1 MAAGRNLTARF
12 VLTLRDGVSSGLGAL
27 RSRLDRLQQA
37 GRRIGLLGAAVA
49 AISFAGPIA
58 SAAAF
63 QDTLLQAQITAG
75 GVGAAAM
82 LAAAEAGRAYEVLAL
97 QTGQRSREIADA
109 AQNLIAAGLSGDD
122 VATFLPILARTATA
136 AGATM
141 ADLSRAMV
149 AMRQNAGIS
158 GATEMAD
165 ALGGMAQAGKAGNF
179 EMRDMARF
187 FPSLLAQMDGLGVR
201 GRTATDSLASM
212 LQVARQGA
220 GSTEEAANNL
230 TNFLSKLTSP
240 ETRRNFQAIG
250 VNLEGVLADAAR
262 QGINPVEAVLQ
273 KIRERTGG
281 NMFRVGEL
289 FGDMQILNFLRPMLR
304 GTAEYLSILEEV
316 RRANASLVD
325 QDFAT
330 RMLGA
335 QMQLNIVMERGEQI
349 MRRIGLGA
357 AASLGPMNV
366 ALTGVMAGISWM
378 DATFPGLIDQT
389 IGWGASL
396 VVLAAALAAAV
407 PVLGFLLTGFQLL
420 ATPMRLL
427 LVPLRA
433 VTAGLVALGAP
444 IGIAVAA
451 VAVLAVGLIAA
462 AINIW
467 RNWDRFAGFFTTMW
481 AGIRAVFWGFIEFVA
496 GVFTADSRRIMA
508 GLSAIW
514 GGLGDFFPGLWG
526 VVRQSFIDFGAW
538 VDGWTGGAMT
548 ATLAGITGLWT
559 TIRDGVVRIATD
571 LGQVANEML
580 APIFTALWKNIGD
593 TFGDLLPDLGGKLR
607 GFVADVVAFL
617 APLEALL
624 NRIAAATEPSGSN
637 PAFSPEAQAE
647 RRQRGGSAG
656 RAAAASGTYAPSAAL
671 PGSAPPQELRGRIV
685 IETQPGTTVREAEI
699 DLPGV
704 SFEGSRG
711 AVLGRP

>member
-27 RSRLDRLQQA
+27 RSRLDGLAQA
-37 GRRIGLLGAAVA
+37 GRRIGLLGAGVA

-58 SAAAF
+58 SAAAY
-63 QDTLLQAQITAG
+63 QDSLLQTQITSG

-97 QTGQRSREIADA
+97 QTGQRSREIAEA

-179 EMRDMARF
+179 ELRDMSRF
-187 FPSLLAQMDGLGVR
+187 FPALLAQMDGLGVR
-201 GRTATDSLASM
+201 GRTATDSLAAM

-220 GSTEEAANNL
+220 GSTEEAATNL

-289 FGDMQILNFLRPMLR
+289 FGDMQVLNFLRPMLR
-304 GTAEYLSILEEV
+304 GTAEYLTILEGV
-316 RRANASLVD
+316 RAANARVVD

-330 RMLGA
+330 RRMGA
-335 QMQLNIVMERGEQI
+335 QISLNLVLERGEQI
-349 MRRIGLGA
+349 LRRFGLGA
-357 AASLGPMNV
+357 ATSLGPLNTLL
-366 ALTGVMAGISWM
+366 AGVQAGLAWM
-378 DATFPGLIDQT
+378 DANYPGLIDQT
-389 IGWGASL
+389 IGWAASL
-396 VVLAAALAAAV
+396 VVLVGVLAAAV
-407 PVLGFLLTGFQLL
+407 PVLGFLVTGFTLL
-420 ATPMRLL
+420 VAPLRLL

-433 VTAGLVALGAP
+433 VMTGLVALGVP
-444 IGIAVAA
+444 IGVAAAA
-451 VAVLAVGLIAA
+451 VAVLAVGLVAA

-467 RNWDRFAGFFTTMW
+467 RNWERFSGFFSQMW
-481 AGIRAVFWGFIEFVA
+481 AGIRGVFGGFIDFVA
-496 GVFTADSRRIMA
+496 GIFTGDTRRIMA
-508 GLSAIW
+508 GLRAIW
-514 GGLGDFFPGLWG
+514 GGLGDFFGGLWG
-526 VVRQSFIDFGAW
+526 VVRQSFVDFGAW
-538 VDGWTGGAMT
+538 IDSWTGGAMT
-548 ATLAGITGLWT
+548 ALVGGIMVAWDLLSSFFNNLWDEVEARFGRFVDWVMDVFQPL
-559 TIRDGVVRIATD
+559 IEL
-571 LGQVANEML
+571 LGQ
-580 APIFTALWKNIGD
+580 
-593 TFGDLLPDLGGKLR
+593 LR
-607 GFVADVVAFL
+607 G
-617 APLEALL
+617 
-624 NRIAAATEPSGSN
+624 ATEAGGNN

-647 RRQRGGSAG
+647 RRQRAGSAG
-656 RAAAASGTYAPSAAL
+656 RAAAAGGYYAPEAAL
-671 PGSAPPQELRGRIV
+671 PGAGPAPELRGRIV
-685 IETQPGTTVREAEI
+685 IEAAPGTTVREAES
-699 DLPGV
+699 DAPGV
-704 SFEGSRG
+704 TLEHSRG
-711 AVLGRP
+711 PVLGRP